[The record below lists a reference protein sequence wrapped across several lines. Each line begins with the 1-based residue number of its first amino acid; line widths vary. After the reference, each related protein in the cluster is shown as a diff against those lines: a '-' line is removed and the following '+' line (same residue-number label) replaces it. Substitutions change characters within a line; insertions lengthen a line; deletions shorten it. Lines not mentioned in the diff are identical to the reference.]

1 MIKVSLRRDEQLKDR
16 VILSDTKSGDIK
28 ALIVTGIGVYIS
40 GKLSDPSLYEAIK
53 NYKDKEISINPNIN
67 NKIIDLRNRKKVDLE
82 SDNNTNT
89 LSNWLS
95 KEHSQ
100 DELRKVFINM
110 DMAMKYVHEKG
121 YCIKSFSPK
130 EIEIINNS
138 LDQIKY
144 NTLLEMP
151 NNMYDQKELIK
162 EDIYSSAFLQVG
174 AYLNNNS
181 MKYTHQSIDQFLE
194 TLKPNFLRD
203 NFDGFS
209 AFLPESDISY
219 YRIFQRGVSVYFKD
233 YNDEKSNR
241 DFIALQ
247 KQFGEEGGIPNT
259 STIGN
264 SKEIGNV
271 LIKSNGHST
280 GVYNNQINQNIYS
293 QLDKKDAAYIISFMI
308 PIMMVIGGAALMILA
323 YLMGTN

>member
-16 VILSDTKSGDIK
+16 VILSDTKEGIVK
-28 ALIVTGIGVYIS
+28 ALIITGIGVYIS
-40 GKLSDPSLYEAIK
+40 GRLSDPSLYEAIK
-53 NYKDKEISINPNIN
+53 NYKDKEISINPKIN

-100 DELRKVFINM
+100 DELRRVFINM
-110 DMAMKYVHEKG
+110 DMAMKYIHEKR

-162 EDIYSSAFLQVG
+162 EDIYSSAFLQIG

-181 MKYTHQSIDQFLE
+181 MKYTHQSIDQFLD
-194 TLKPNFLRD
+194 TLKPQFLKE
-203 NFDGFS
+203 NFDSFS
-209 AFLPESDISY
+209 TFLPESDVAY
-219 YRIFQRGVSVYFKD
+219 YRGVVQRGVSVYLNE
-233 YNDEKSNR
+233 YVNEKSNR
-241 DFIALQ
+241 DLIALQ
-247 KQFGEEGGIPNT
+247 
-259 STIGN
+259 
-264 SKEIGNV
+264 
-271 LIKSNGHST
+271 
-280 GVYNNQINQNIYS
+280 
-293 QLDKKDAAYIISFMI
+293 
-308 PIMMVIGGAALMILA
+308 
-323 YLMGTN
+323 